1 MGQDHHVAPER
12 LPPYV
17 PPPPD
22 DVATRL
28 DAVITRLDQ
37 VLEG

>member
-1 MGQDHHVAPER
+1 MGQDVASVR